1 MFFAAYGLK
10 QRSLTR
16 KHDIFHSSYSIIS
29 ISHAPLMIIWCIRR
43 KKNSHRLYPQHWD
56 IYPAADCNT
65 PASNNIDSV
74 SAIANKVLQDVLESY
89 TLQHHVLSISASI
102 GISRHPENSENVDKL
117 MKQADIAMYKAKQEG
132 KNRFE
137 LFDPSME

>member
-1 MFFAAYGLK
+1 
-10 QRSLTR
+10 
-16 KHDIFHSSYSIIS
+16 
-29 ISHAPLMIIWCIRR
+29 
-43 KKNSHRLYPQHWD
+43 
-56 IYPAADCNT
+56 
-65 PASNNIDSV
+65 
-74 SAIANKVLQDVLESY
+74 
-89 TLQHHVLSISASI
+89 VLSISASI